1 VGTVIGIGVFLF
13 GLLGK
18 SDELKRAGLAIF
30 FGISLIAI
38 PTYLSGNAASSAI
51 ETMPGVSAAAIEA
64 HEDAAVLALIL
75 MGFTGVFAWI
85 GLWQFRR
92 VSRPAPWVPW
102 TVLAFSIGTLGLMG
116 RAATI
121 GGEIRHPEILASPD
135 AAAAGGAGFQIRW
148 LTSGAIDNL
157 VTANTWVWPT
167 SETLHF
173 IGLFVLVGIVLLVN
187 LRVLG
192 LMKGL
197 PFAALHRLLPLA
209 VLGFGLNTATGM
221 LFFIAAP
228 EQYTD
233 NPTFYWKIGF
243 ILIAGAVLFYHTVFD
258 EVWLLGKGETAPFRA
273 RVVSASAILAWL
285 GVIYCGQ
292 MLPFLGNAF

>member
-1 VGTVIGIGVFLF
+1 M
-13 GLLGK
+13 GL
-18 SDELKRAGLAIF
+18 
-30 FGISLIAI
+30 
-38 PTYLSGNAASSAI
+38 
-51 ETMPGVSAAAIEA
+51 
-64 HEDAAVLALIL
+64 
-75 MGFTGVFAWI
+75 TGMFAWI

-92 VSRPAPWVPW
+92 VARPAPWVLGS
-102 TVLAFSIGTLGLMG
+102 VFLFAIGTLGLMA

-121 GGEIRHPEILASPD
+121 GGEIRHPEILTSPD
-135 AAAAGGAGFQIRW
+135 ATAAAGGGFQIGW
-148 LTSGAIDNL
+148 LSSAAIDNF

-209 VLGFGLNTATGM
+209 VLGFALNTVTGM

-233 NPTFYWKIGF
+233 NVTFYWKIGF
-243 ILIAGAVLFYHTVFD
+243 IMIAGAVLFYHTVFD
-258 EVWLLGKGETAPFRA
+258 EVWVVGRGDVAPLRA
-273 RVVSASAILAWL
+273 RVIAASALAAWL
-285 GVIYCGQ
+285 GVVYCGQ
-292 MLPFLGNAF
+292 MLPFIGNAF